1 MKNLPAF
8 VLIPV
13 IILSVQACAPK
24 EELKM
29 RGAYSMMRQ
38 VINDGSKDSVLDRK
52 QLKIYTDKHMMYA
65 SPNVTDSFA
74 NFGVGTYTVQDGKL
88 KETRFYSAE
97 GGEKTDTFS
106 LNITKNMDGYTQVIE
121 NMVLDSGKY
130 TLTEDYNTVGTDQKS
145 DLDGI
150 WKQVRNVYITKKG
163 DSSVNSNPLE
173 YKAFESGYFI
183 WAITV
188 TDSLNKKTSVFG
200 YGHFEMQGNN
210 KSRETVVNST
220 FRSGL
225 VGKTY
230 EVDIEFTGKD
240 SYRQTITFAN
250 GDRSIEVYERL
261 K

>member
-8 VLIPV
+8 LLIPL
-13 IILSVQACAPK
+13 IFSIYSCSQK

-29 RGAYSMMRQ
+29 RGAYTMMRQ
-38 VINDGSKDSVLDRK
+38 VINDGTTDSILDRK
-52 QLKIYTDKHMMYA
+52 QLKIYTDRHMMYA
-65 SPNVTDSFA
+65 SPNVNDSFA
-74 NFGVGTYTVQDGKL
+74 NFGVGTYTVKDGKL
-88 KETRFYSAE
+88 IEHRFYSAE
-97 GGEKTDTFS
+97 DGEKNDTFS
-106 LNITKNMDGYTQVIE
+106 LNITKTIDGYTQVIE

-145 DLDGI
+145 DLDGL
-150 WKQVRNVYITKKG
+150 WKQVRNVYITQKG
-163 DSSVNSNPLE
+163 DSSVNNNPLE

-188 TDSLNKKTSVFG
+188 TDSVNKKTSVFG
-200 YGHFEMQGNN
+200 YGHFEMKDKN